1 MNGSDDSWLKQL
13 FGSVLQGYLEDW
25 INGKL
30 YLSELLERIRE
41 NLKKPIP
48 FEAIHRDKVAFD
60 EKNLTR
66 IDKMKRM

>member
-1 MNGSDDSWLKQL
+1 MDKRIIVSLRA
-13 FGSVLQGYLEDW
+13 
-25 INGKL
+25 IGKDP
-30 YLSELLERIRE
+30 EK
-41 NLKKPIP
+41 LKKPIP